1 MDTNRDNMVN
11 DSKKSLHNNN
21 VRTFVRSGE
30 ERQFPSPEQQR
41 LEDEILS
48 LMKALEEEPEGA
60 RKRMLAD
67 RIWHLVKKG
76 KAE

>member
-1 MDTNRDNMVN
+1 MDTNADNMVN
-11 DSKKSLHNNN
+11 DSKKSLHNHN

-30 ERQFPSPEQQR
+30 ERQFPSPAQQR
-41 LEDEILS
+41 LKDEILS

-60 RKRMLAD
+60 GKRMPAD
-67 RIWHLVKKG
+67 CVWHLVKKG